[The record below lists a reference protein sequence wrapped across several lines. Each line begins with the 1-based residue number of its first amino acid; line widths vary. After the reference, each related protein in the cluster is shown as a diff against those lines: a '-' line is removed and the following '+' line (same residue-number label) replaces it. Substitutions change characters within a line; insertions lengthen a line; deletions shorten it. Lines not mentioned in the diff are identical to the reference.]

1 MTNEEIER
9 AMDELGIVP
18 EDFLAV
24 KRAVSF
30 VEAKEVLQVLQDK
43 ARRGFKKAA
52 LRLHPDVGGDAQAFI
67 RVKEALDHIEALQ
80 LRLPPRPRPV
90 PVMHVTFVNHGMGSA
105 TSTTSTTYAWNP
117 TGVYRVW
124 TA

>member
-9 AMDELGIVP
+9 AMNELGIMP

-24 KRAVSF
+24 KHAVSF
-30 VEAKEVLQVLQDK
+30 VEAKEVLQVLKDK
-43 ARRGFKKAA
+43 TRRGFKKAA
-52 LRLHPDVGGDAQAFI
+52 LRLHPDVGGDARLFI
-67 RVKEALDHIEALQ
+67 QVKEALDHIEALQ

-90 PVMHVTFVNHGMGSA
+90 PVMHVTFVDHGMEAA
-105 TSTTSTTYAWNP
+105 TTTTYAWNP
-117 TGVYRVW
+117 HGVYRVVW